1 MDPPIFL
8 ACSTDPAVAALI
20 GAGIDCRIYS
30 FGEAPEDAPKPLLKP
45 YVVWS
50 LIDGSPENYL
60 AGRPDADGFTLQVDV
75 YAASAD
81 SATKVTAALRDA
93 LELKAN
99 ITRWGASGQDPAT
112 KDYHRSFDIDWIT
125 LR

>member
-8 ACSTDPAVAALI
+8 VCSTDPTVSALI
-20 GAGIDCRIYS
+20 GGGIDCRIYS
-30 FGEAPEDAPKPLLKP
+30 FDEAPEGVLKP
-45 YVVWS
+45 YVVWN

-75 YAASAD
+75 YASSAD
-81 SATKVTAALRDA
+81 SVMKVTRALRDA
-93 LELKAN
+93 LELSAN
-99 ITRWGASGQDPAT
+99 ITHWGASGTDPTT